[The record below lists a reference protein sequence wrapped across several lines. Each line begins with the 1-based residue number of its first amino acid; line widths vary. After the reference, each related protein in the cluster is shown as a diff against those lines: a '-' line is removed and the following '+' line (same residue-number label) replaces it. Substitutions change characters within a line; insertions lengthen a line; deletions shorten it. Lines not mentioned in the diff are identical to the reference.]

1 VTRGDWEDL
10 AHRVLWTFV
19 EAFAGFLVVGP
30 LVSLDLTL
38 VQTAAGSAGAAVLVV
53 LKEYARRR
61 LVDSPQL

>member
-1 VTRGDWEDL
+1 MTRNEWEDL
-10 AHRVLWTFV
+10 GHRVLWTFI
-19 EAFAGFLVVGP
+19 EAFTGFLVVAP

-38 VQTAAGSAGAAVLVV
+38 IQTAAGSAGASVLVV